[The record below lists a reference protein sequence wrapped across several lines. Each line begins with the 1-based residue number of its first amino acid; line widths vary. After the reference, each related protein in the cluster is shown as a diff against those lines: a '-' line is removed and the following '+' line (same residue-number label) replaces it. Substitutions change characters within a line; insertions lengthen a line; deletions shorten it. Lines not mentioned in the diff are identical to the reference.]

1 MSQNVN
7 ELSLSV
13 ISFLAICMKREIDEW
28 QFLPFI
34 GILREKLANFRTIS
48 REIDE
53 ITWIRL
59 EIDFAIYDWSE
70 T

>member
-1 MSQNVN
+1 MNQNFD
-7 ELSLSV
+7 ELSLNV
-13 ISFLAICMKREIDEW
+13 ISCLINCMKREIHEW

-34 GILREKLANFRTIS
+34 GILREKLADFRAIS